1 MVYGRCLRDTCEM
14 PLRIPSEKNVEE
26 TFTSHLFLLLTRSM
40 GSIRRWVSSWICL
53 RSSANFS
60 DRSWDR
66 RFVENSLKKNYRP
79 KHVFIELQQATRISR
94 YLWLISTSHPKSTTK
109 LPKKSSYWSHGVL
122 FSHASVMKTSCAKLL
137 ALASFL
143 ERLVGLL
150 WGDRPNSSSWAWPA
164 GVRKVS
170 IPRP

>member
-1 MVYGRCLRDTCEM
+1 M
-14 PLRIPSEKNVEE
+14 
-26 TFTSHLFLLLTRSM
+26 
-40 GSIRRWVSSWICL
+40 
-53 RSSANFS
+53 
-60 DRSWDR
+60 
-66 RFVENSLKKNYRP
+66 
-79 KHVFIELQQATRISR
+79 ELQQATLLDIYDLSVRHI
-94 YLWLISTSHPKSTTK
+94 PKA
-109 LPKKSSYWSHGVL
+109 LQNCQKSQAVGFYGVL